1 MIERIT
7 AYFAARH
14 APCLSSHNDELFHV
28 YDPEGNHPCRHR
40 EDAPQ
45 ETDLAVHNPAAA
57 LVHLVAI
64 DHCLYSSDDS
74 ARCDCALVCGE
85 EIHFVEFKH
94 GNFRRRTDRIKD
106 CISQLASAIND
117 FYQAG
122 IITPHSMVRTIACV
136 GFTEQRPPQ
145 GAAIEARKLQL
156 NKLVAAPVAIELL
169 VTDHTVFG
177 KIEIEKAP

>member
-7 AYFAARH
+7 AHFAARH
-14 APCLSSHNDELFHV
+14 APCLSSHTDALFHV
-28 YDPEGNHPCRHR
+28 YDPDGNHPCRQR
-40 EDAPQ
+40 ADAPQ

-64 DHCLYSSDDS
+64 DHCLYSSGD
-74 ARCDCALVCGE
+74 ATRCDCALVCGE

-94 GNFRRRTDRIKD
+94 GKNKNRAERLRE
-106 CISQLASAIND
+106 CIPQLAAAIND

-122 IITPHSMVRTIACV
+122 IIAPHSAVWAIACV
-136 GFTEQRPPQ
+136 GFAEQRPPQ
-145 GAAIEARKLQL
+145 GAAVEARKLQL
-156 NKLVAAPVAIELL
+156 NKLVANSVAVELL

-177 KIEIEKAP
+177 EIKKAP

>member
-7 AYFAARH
+7 AHFAARH
-14 APCLSSHNDELFHV
+14 ALCLSSHTDALFHV

-40 EDAPQ
+40 VDAPQ

-64 DHCLYSSDDS
+64 DHCLYSSGD
-74 ARCDCALVCGE
+74 ATRCDCALVCGE

-94 GNFRRRTDRIKD
+94 GNYRRRTDRIKD
-106 CISQLASAIND
+106 CILQLAAAIND
-117 FYQAG
+117 FLQVG
-122 IITPHSMVRTIACV
+122 IIAPHSAVQAIACV

-156 NKLVAAPVAIELL
+156 NKLVGNSVAVELL
-169 VTDHTVFG
+169 VTDHIVFG
-177 KIEIEKAP
+177 KIEKAP